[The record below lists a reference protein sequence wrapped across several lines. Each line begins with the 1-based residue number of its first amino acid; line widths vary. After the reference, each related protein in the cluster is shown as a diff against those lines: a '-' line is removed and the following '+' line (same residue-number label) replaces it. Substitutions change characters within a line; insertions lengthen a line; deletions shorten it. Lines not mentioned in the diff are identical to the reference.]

1 MGYEGIISRL
11 YFEALGKI
19 VPPSFSFSKRSKQP
33 PRDEFNAM
41 LGLGYS
47 MLFNEILTGLI
58 NAGLHPFVG
67 VMHSLGKGHPALA
80 SDLIE
85 EWRAPIID
93 SLVLSMVS
101 RNMVELSDFDNSDK
115 GCYLT
120 KEGRKGFLIAYNKK
134 IRSENQYIED
144 RKSYRE
150 SIYKQCKQFASAI
163 MHEDVDL
170 YTPLEI
176 H

>member
-1 MGYEGIISRL
+1 
-11 YFEALGKI
+11 
-19 VPPSFSFSKRSKQP
+19 
-33 PRDEFNAM
+33 
-41 LGLGYS
+41 
-47 MLFNEILTGLI
+47 
-58 NAGLHPFVG
+58 
-67 VMHSLGKGHPALA
+67 
-80 SDLIE
+80 
-85 EWRAPIID
+85 
-93 SLVLSMVS
+93 MVS

-120 KEGRKGFLIAYNKK
+120 TEGRKGFLIAYNKK
-134 IRSENQYIED
+134 IRSENQYIDD

-150 SIYKQCKQFASAI
+150 SIYRQCKQFASAI

>member
-1 MGYEGIISRL
+1 MISRL

-19 VPPSFSFSKRSKQP
+19 VPSSFSFSKRSKQP

-47 MLFNEILTGLI
+47 MLFNEILAGLI
-58 NAGLHPFVG
+58 KAGLHPFVG

-93 SLVLSMVS
+93 SMVLSMVS

-115 GCYLT
+115 GGYLT
-120 KEGRKGFLIAYNKK
+120 TEGRKGFLIAYNKK
-134 IRSENQYIED
+134 IRSENQYIDD

-150 SIYKQCKQFASAI
+150 SIYK
-163 MHEDVDL
+163 
-170 YTPLEI
+170 
-176 H
+176 